1 MGFPY
6 LLCHIKYFYYPKFH
20 YTTYLF
26 HFHSSFNRCHKTNRT
41 SILSQI
47 FFAVKNESALS
58 RRLQPPS
65 LEETTQSSRLAA
77 VVSCNQTF
85 FGFRLCWELG
95 FLTSIHRD
103 FPFCCNCLGMVWVL
117 LLG

>member
-41 SILSQI
+41 PILSQI
-47 FFAVKNESALS
+47 FFAVKNEPALS

-65 LEETTQSSRLAA
+65 LEDPTQSSRLAA
-77 VVSCNQTF
+77 WF
-85 FGFRLCWELG
+85 RAIRRFWGFDCVG
-95 FLTSIHRD
+95 
-103 FPFCCNCLGMVWVL
+103 N
-117 LLG
+117 